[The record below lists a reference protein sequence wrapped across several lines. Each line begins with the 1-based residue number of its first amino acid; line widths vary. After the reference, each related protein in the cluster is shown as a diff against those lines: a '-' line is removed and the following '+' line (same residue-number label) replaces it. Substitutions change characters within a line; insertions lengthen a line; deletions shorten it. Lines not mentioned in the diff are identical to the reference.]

1 MVIAGGAVPRRNRHL
16 QLPPGTPVGNL
27 WLTVANAFDNPIET
41 FGESNGT
48 IDLF

>member
-1 MVIAGGAVPRRNRHL
+1 M
-16 QLPPGTPVGNL
+16 TPVGNL
-27 WLTVANAFDNPIET
+27 WLTVANAFDSPLET